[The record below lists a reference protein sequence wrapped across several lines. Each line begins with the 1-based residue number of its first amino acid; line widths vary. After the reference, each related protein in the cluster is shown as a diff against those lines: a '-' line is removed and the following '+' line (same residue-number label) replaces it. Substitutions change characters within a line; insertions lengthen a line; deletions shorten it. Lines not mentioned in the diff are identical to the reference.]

1 MKTLSAI
8 TLIIC
13 VHALCIFFLVH
24 KQNQIIKVKRD
35 IQKHQSQIHALQEK
49 IAEAHYKLSQLHTP
63 EHVQKFAQEKLGMK
77 PIILKEVKNYD
88 A

>member
-35 IQKHQSQIHALQEK
+35 IQQHQTQIHALQEK
-49 IAEAHYKLSQLHTP
+49 ITEAKYKLSQLHTP
-63 EHVQKFAQEKLGMK
+63 EQVQKFAQEKLSMK
-77 PIILKEVKNYD
+77 PINLKEVKNYD

>member
-13 VHALCIFFLVH
+13 TFALCVFFLVH

-35 IQKHQSQIHALQEK
+35 IQKTQKSINDLQEK
-49 IAEAHYKLSQLHTP
+49 ISKAHYTLSLLHTP
-63 EHVQKFAQEKLGMK
+63 ENVQKFAQETLRMK
-77 PIILKEVKNYD
+77 PISLHEVKKYD

>member
-35 IQKHQSQIHALQEK
+35 IQKNQQQINQLQEK
-49 IAEAHYKLSQLHTP
+49 IAEAQYKLSQLHTP
-63 EHVQKFAQEKLGMK
+63 EHVQKFAQEKLRMQ
-77 PIILKEVKNYD
+77 PIHLKEIKNYD

>member
-1 MKTLSAI
+1 MKTLPAI

-13 VHALCIFFLVH
+13 VNALFIFFLVH

-35 IQKHQSQIHALQEK
+35 IQQYQNKISQTQED
-49 IAEAHYKLSQLHTP
+49 IAKARYQLSKLHNP
-63 EHVQKFAQEKLGMK
+63 ENVKTFSQEKLGMH
-77 PIILKEVKNYD
+77 PISLKEIQRHD

>member
-35 IQKHQSQIHALQEK
+35 IQQHQTQIHALQEK
-49 IAEAHYKLSQLHTP
+49 ITEAKYKLSQLHTP
-63 EHVQKFAQEKLGMK
+63 EEVQKFAQEKLSMK
-77 PIILKEVKNYD
+77 PIHLKEVKNYD

>member
-1 MKTLSAI
+1 MTTLSAI

-35 IQKHQSQIHALQEK
+35 IQKEQHHIHELQEK
-49 IAEAHYKLSQLHTP
+49 IAEAHYKLSLLHTP
-63 EHVQKFAQEKLGMK
+63 EHIQKFAHDNLGMK
-77 PIILKEVKNYD
+77 PIHLKEVKNYD

>member
-13 VHALCIFFLVH
+13 LHALCIFFLVH
-24 KQNQIIKVKRD
+24 RENQIIKVNRD
-35 IQKHQSQIHALQEK
+35 IQQHQKQINALQEK

-63 EHVQKFAQEKLGMK
+63 ELVQKFAQEKLHMQ
-77 PIILKEVKNYD
+77 PIHLKEVKNYD

>member
-35 IQKHQSQIHALQEK
+35 IQQHQTQIHALQEK
-49 IAEAHYKLSQLHTP
+49 ITEAKYKLSQLHTP
-63 EHVQKFAQEKLGMK
+63 EEVQKFAQEKLSMK
-77 PIILKEVKNYD
+77 PIHLTEVKNYD